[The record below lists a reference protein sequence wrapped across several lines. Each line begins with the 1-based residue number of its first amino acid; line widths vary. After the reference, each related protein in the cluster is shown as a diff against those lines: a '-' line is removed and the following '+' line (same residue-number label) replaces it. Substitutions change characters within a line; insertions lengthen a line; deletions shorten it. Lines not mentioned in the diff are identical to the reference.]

1 MNKFHISKNGSVEV
15 CKAKV
20 KPCPLGSVHF
30 ESKEAGEKYLDNKVL
45 AIEAHKEH
53 VQYDS
58 TYSTL
63 DANRRGAFVAEET
76 KQALDDGKASYQ
88 THFDEKNGSW
98 DKERDSLHQE
108 ILSEFKE
115 KYEHVPTDKNVIF
128 SAGLPGAGKT
138 TVLTQYENLNMEDWA
153 TVSSDDMKEILAEKG
168 AIPEIEGLSPMERST
183 LVHQESS
190 YLADR
195 LLKDLSS
202 EGKNVI
208 YDFTCKNKDSTEKRI
223 KTLVGSG
230 YKTEDMQFTFVDI
243 TIEVAKERA
252 KSRYT
257 KGLNES
263 IKIARDNKFAKDDE
277 QKPVL
282 GGRYLPNKVIEL
294 LRSEGGKHNSVNAET
309 LISLYQDKSYNFPE
323 PKIYDNSGDEP
334 KEISFKDFL

>member
-15 CKAKV
+15 CKAKI

-30 ESKEAGEKYLDNKVL
+30 ESKEAGEKYLDNKVI
-45 AIEAHKEH
+45 AIETHNEY
-53 VQYDS
+53 VQYGS

-63 DANRRGAFVAEET
+63 EANRRGSFVAEET
-76 KQALDDGKASYQ
+76 KQALADGKASYL
-88 THFDEKNGSW
+88 THFDEDTGLWN
-98 DKERDSLHQE
+98 KERDSLHQE
-108 ILSEFKE
+108 ILAEFKE
-115 KYEHVPTDKNVIF
+115 KYQNVPANKKSIF

-138 TVLTQYENLNMEDWA
+138 TVLTQYERLNMEDWA

-168 AIPEIEGLSPMERST
+168 AVPEIEGLSPMERST

-195 LLKDLSS
+195 LLKELSS
-202 EGKNVI
+202 KGKNII
-208 YDFTCKNKDSTEKRI
+208 YDFTCKNKRSTEKRI
-223 KTLVGSG
+223 ETLVDSG

-263 IKIARDNKFAKDDE
+263 LQISRDNLFAEANE

-282 GGRYLPNKVIEL
+282 GGRYLPTQVVES
-294 LRSEGGKHNSVNAET
+294 LRSKGGKHNSINAES
-309 LISLYQDKSYNFPE
+309 LISLYHDKKYSFPE
-323 PKIYDNSGDEP
+323 PKVYDNSGDEP
-334 KEISFKDFL
+334 KEVSFKDFL